1 MSFKIAENN
10 IPEVKRAL
18 AEAVED
24 ALTKIG
30 VRVHEYATKKVPVGT
45 PESTG
50 IPGYIGGTLKNS
62 LAYKVGEVDG
72 VAAVTVGSN
81 VEYAPYVELGTR
93 GNFQAPPPW
102 EEVNVPKGSGGG
114 KGGMKPRPYLKPA
127 IEDHISEYNQ
137 IIKDTLGNS
146 GT

>member
-81 VEYAPYVELGTR
+81 VEYAP
-93 GNFQAPPPW
+93 
-102 EEVNVPKGSGGG
+102 
-114 KGGMKPRPYLKPA
+114 
-127 IEDHISEYNQ
+127 
-137 IIKDTLGNS
+137 
-146 GT
+146 